1 MGLFDKVKNIFTEE
15 VEEEP
20 EVKVEQIKKEVTHVA
35 IESPQTEKEEIDLST
50 EKLEKKLEKEGIAV
64 AGRAQVGPTI
74 GSHVGPE
81 AYGVIFVRKK
91 KLEVKIFE

>member
-1 MGLFDKVKNIFTEE
+1 MINTKLTRKAMNIDGLGENIIAEDR
-15 VEEEP
+15 
-20 EVKVEQIKKEVTHVA
+20 KK
-35 IESPQTEKEEIDLST
+35 ISS
-50 EKLEKKLEKEGIAV
+50 LEKKLEKEGIAV